1 MKRDYK
7 AIGDWCVDAH
17 HVTATEL
24 PESVACLQLE
34 TIRKHSGRP
43 TIVEVARDLAEGLD
57 WLPAERRLAAQQM
70 LQERHGFGF
79 DMFRDRE
86 RLRITKLLGR
96 GRIRSEAEYRT
107 VLDALSD
114 TTIDPSTARA
124 LRDVLALH
132 EAER

>member
-7 AIGDWCVDAH
+7 AIGDWCLDAH

-24 PESVACLQLE
+24 PESVACLRLE

-43 TIVEVARDLAEGLD
+43 TIVEVAKDLAEGLD
-57 WLPAERRLAAQQM
+57 WLPAERRLAVQQM

-96 GRIRSEAEYRT
+96 GRIRTEAEYRT

-124 LRDVLALH
+124 LRDLLALH
-132 EAER
+132 ETGR